1 MKKKITAI
9 LITLVLIFSMMPM
22 PAYAAQISLKNKEVY
37 YTPASDY
44 ISGDCILTS
53 SKNMIRRACIMNGRG
68 NWRKFNNSAI
78 RGDATI
84 WGLLWN
90 SFKIDREGMVYQV
103 DSGLFSGDTS
113 AERVKEIK
121 DLLKVHPEGIVV
133 HGVGAAYTGTHGVL
147 ALYVKN
153 GVVYAAD
160 STHNTGLSN
169 EGIESWDNTTMLK
182 PSKVS
187 KYWYISGISTS
198 TKTEPSGSA
207 AKKEVKK
214 STLRVE
220 SPKTPSKIKQGKGFG
235 IWGEIKSDKKIKKV
249 TVSVLDHNGKAVIKV
264 TKKPGK
270 KLFRIVTVDK
280 KIKFGK
286 LKKGLYTYQIIATD
300 SVKTLKVVNK
310 TFIVT

>member
-1 MKKKITAI
+1 MKKRLTAI
-9 LITLVLIFSMMPM
+9 LLAFVLAFSLM
-22 PAYAAQISLKNKEVY
+22 PAPAFAASTSLKNKSVY

-68 NWRKFNNSAI
+68 NWRKFTNSAI

-90 SFKIDREGMVYQV
+90 SFKVDAEGMVYQV
-103 DSGLFSGDTS
+103 DSGLFSGNS
-113 AERVKEIK
+113 SSERIKEIR

-153 GVVYAAD
+153 GEIYAAD
-160 STHNTGLSN
+160 STHNTGIN
-169 EGIESWDNTTMLK
+169 NNGIESWEDTTMLK

-207 AKKEVKK
+207 ASKETKK
-214 STLRVE
+214 SKLRVV
-220 SPKTPSKIKQGKGFG
+220 SPRTPSKIRQGKSFG
-235 IWGEIKSDKKIKKV
+235 IWGEVRSDKIIKKV
-249 TVSVLDHNGKAVIKV
+249 TVRILNSSGKAVITV
-264 TKKPGK
+264 TKNPGK
-270 KLFRIVTVDK
+270 KLFKIVKVDK
-280 KIKFGK
+280 KIKFGN
-286 LKKGLYTYQIIATD
+286 LKKGLYTYQVIATD
-300 SVKTLKVVNK
+300 SAKTLTLVNK
-310 TFIVT
+310 TFIVH